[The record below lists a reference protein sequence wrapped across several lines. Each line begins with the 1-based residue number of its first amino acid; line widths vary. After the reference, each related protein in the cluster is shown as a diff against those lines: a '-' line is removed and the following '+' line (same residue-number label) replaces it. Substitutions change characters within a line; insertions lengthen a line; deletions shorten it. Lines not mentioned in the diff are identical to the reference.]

1 MRKTIQYQNPNVIKK
16 DKVKETVSTSLKQI
30 PFSIIVPVKD
40 QNEQVNHFAETLK
53 KIKQENYSKF
63 EVIVVNNN
71 ASQEVL
77 SVFETNDIF
86 KTLKDQQLLK
96 IINPDSAIDK
106 TKAIYLGITN
116 ASKENVLVFDI
127 DKLNNSFNIND
138 LFSAKKDLRD
148 KIGIPVFQTK
158 EKTKKPKY
166 NYSLVIA
173 PVNIAKLLY
182 ANLLPSDTKYQLE
195 VKYKITQMGIE
206 VEEMPIFQSSP
217 FIDSKQAHICTRIFR
232 TFYSRLNW
240 YFVTPLK
247 ELTSKPDRQLLP
259 DKLKESSVYR
269 FAFAA
274 LAIILFFVI
283 PMMSY
288 HSGNSGDED
297 KDHYPQSLR
306 IYKYYTSF
314 GKDTTYKQI
323 KEMEAYGQSF
333 DTFTVFFNKIFNV
346 EKIFETRHVM
356 NGMVGWLALLFC
368 GLLAYILANWRAGL
382 ITMFLV
388 FFSPPFFGQCF
399 NNNKD
404 IPFAM
409 AYIFTIYFIVKFIKE
424 YPKIKLNT
432 SIYIALGIAMAISV
446 RIGGLLLIAYTFMF
460 FGMYFLFTV
469 KLKELFS
476 ADNIAKMKKLII
488 YAVIISIAG
497 YFMGLILW
505 PYALEAPLSNPYKA
519 LVFMTNF
526 STASL
531 RQLYEGVPI
540 WSDKVPLYY
549 TSKYILI
556 TVPIVVLVGA
566 VLNIITIRKKD
577 FGYFWA
583 FVLFFSFG
591 FPIFYMAYKHSNVYG
606 GWRHALFAFPP
617 LAVIAGV
624 GFSRAID
631 FIKNNKFKFLGLIAI
646 VLMAYSPITHTI
658 KNHPYEYVYF
668 NEFAGGV
675 KGAYGNYELDYYFH
689 SLKEASEWVIKNGKK
704 DDPNDKTKIKV
715 GAWLTP
721 PLNYYFRNDTAKF
734 QVVFLRY
741 YERGN
746 VDWDY
751 AIFVNTGI
759 DAAQLKNGTFP
770 PANTVHTIDVDGKP
784 ICAIVKRT
792 DKHDLFGEIALQKND
807 TANIIPNLRK
817 AVEALPTNEAALLNL
832 ADAYTRVQKFD
843 SADMTI
849 KKLLKFDPE
858 LDNALYSQAIIYF
871 YKNDLDNAL
880 QTCNHILKNNYKYY
894 MAHYIAANI
903 YANQQ
908 NLSAAKTSLEKLLQ
922 QNQGFKPAYMMLAK
936 IAQSEGDND
945 AAQRYMNMANQLQ

>member
-1 MRKTIQYQNPNVIKK
+1 
-16 DKVKETVSTSLKQI
+16 
-30 PFSIIVPVKD
+30 
-40 QNEQVNHFAETLK
+40 
-53 KIKQENYSKF
+53 
-63 EVIVVNNN
+63 
-71 ASQEVL
+71 
-77 SVFETNDIF
+77 
-86 KTLKDQQLLK
+86 
-96 IINPDSAIDK
+96 
-106 TKAIYLGITN
+106 
-116 ASKENVLVFDI
+116 
-127 DKLNNSFNIND
+127 
-138 LFSAKKDLRD
+138 
-148 KIGIPVFQTK
+148 
-158 EKTKKPKY
+158 
-166 NYSLVIA
+166 
-173 PVNIAKLLY
+173 
-182 ANLLPSDTKYQLE
+182 
-195 VKYKITQMGIE
+195 
-206 VEEMPIFQSSP
+206 
-217 FIDSKQAHICTRIFR
+217 
-232 TFYSRLNW
+232 
-240 YFVTPLK
+240 
-247 ELTSKPDRQLLP
+247 
-259 DKLKESSVYR
+259 
-269 FAFAA
+269 
-274 LAIILFFVI
+274 
-283 PMMSY
+283 
-288 HSGNSGDED
+288 
-297 KDHYPQSLR
+297 
-306 IYKYYTSF
+306 
-314 GKDTTYKQI
+314 
-323 KEMEAYGQSF
+323 
-333 DTFTVFFNKIFNV
+333 
-346 EKIFETRHVM
+346 
-356 NGMVGWLALLFC
+356 
-368 GLLAYILANWRAGL
+368 
-382 ITMFLV
+382 
-388 FFSPPFFGQCF
+388 
-399 NNNKD
+399 
-404 IPFAM
+404 
-409 AYIFTIYFIVKFIKE
+409 
-424 YPKIKLNT
+424 
-432 SIYIALGIAMAISV
+432 
-446 RIGGLLLIAYTFMF
+446 
-460 FGMYFLFTV
+460 LFTS

-556 TVPIVVLVGA
+556 TVPIVVFVGA

-624 GFSRAID
+624 GFSSAID

-646 VLMAYSPITHTI
+646 VLMAYSPIKHTI

-721 PLNYYFRNDTAKF
+721 PLSYYFRNDTAKF

-792 DKHDLFGEIALQKND
+792 DKNDFLGFTNLEKGEQFIRAKQQDSAVKYFQTSIPYFQK
-807 TANIIPNLRK
+807 AIEL
-817 AVEALPTNEAALLNL
+817 LPKNEAALYNL
-832 ADAYTRVQKFD
+832 AEVYSNFQKLD
-843 SADMTI
+843 SANI
-849 KKLLKFDPE
+849 IINSLLKFDPNY
-858 LDNALYSQAIIYF
+858 DNALFTQANIY
-871 YKNDLDNAL
+871 YKKQDGDNVL
-880 QTCNHILKNNYKYY
+880 KICNYLIKNNYKFFQ
-894 MAHYIAANI
+894 AHILATNVYLA
-903 YANQQ
+903 QQ
-908 NLSAAKTSLEKLLQ
+908 NLTGAEKELLSLIDLDRLEDEGQKQLVAIYKAQGLDDNGAVRKLYKAY
-922 QNQGFKPAYMMLAK
+922 GDSFKKRGNIKLAEEYYSHM
-936 IAQSEGDND
+936 IGN
-945 AAQRYMNMANQLQ
+945 